1 MLKNIKFEH
10 FTFFAPIIFSI
21 IFWITEEYIP
31 SNWEEY
37 NIPFKLNIFLLGFF
51 LSIIIMM
58 GLKIYLQSKQISS
71 LETANDAKNEFKP
84 VENYDLVQDT
94 KGQYFCITHSKA
106 VIQTGPHGYEKD
118 AYFCEECGFW
128 YENITNNQN
137 KNDDDHNYP
146 FTI

>member
-1 MLKNIKFEH
+1 MLKHIKFEH
-10 FTFFAPIIFSI
+10 FAFFAPIIFSI
-21 IFWITEEYIP
+21 IFGITEEYIP
-31 SNWEEY
+31 SNWDEY

-51 LSIIIMM
+51 LIIIIMM
-58 GLKIYLQSKQISS
+58 GFKIYLQSKQISS
-71 LETANDAKNEFKP
+71 LETANDANNEFKP

-94 KGQYFCITHSKA
+94 KGQYFCKIHLKLVS
-106 VIQTGPHGYEKD
+106 QTGPYGYAEN
-118 AYFCEECGFW
+118 AYFCEKCGYW